1 MAKGYTYSSTV
12 ILEAAFGIDLC
23 PQNQLGLLLRTC
35 LLACAS
41 PEFCFVVVICLIHG
55 VFCCTLFF
63 LVVVFLFISTQ
74 D

>member
-23 PQNQLGLLLRTC
+23 PQNQLGLLLRAC
-35 LLACAS
+35 LMACAS
-41 PEFCFVVVICLIHG
+41 PEFCFVVVFSFDSWG
-55 VFCCTLFF
+55 VLLHSLF
-63 LVVVFLFISTQ
+63 LVLVFLFISTQ